1 MTPKCVHPVVS
12 SCITIPFGK
21 LFTSARYVDE
31 PLLTL
36 TPLYSDCSFLARL
49 ACLNPAA
56 SVRSEPGSN
65 SSKEDLS
72 GSHMIEPRRTRSVSA
87 RSEDRVVLDGSIC
100 MDPEI
105 SPEGLIPFFSSPR
118 LLRCQSHRFYPAFS
132 ALFSRHR
139 GAFQPPVPRAGGA
152 ICEAPPTCQTTIS
165 ECSFCAVKTALF
177 ASARRTLA
185 ALGEVAFQCIE
196 EGGELGL
203 VRGIERDQVLVC
215 PPDDVHPLR
224 R

>member
-1 MTPKCVHPVVS
+1 MTPECVHPVVS

-72 GSHMIEPRRTRSVSA
+72 GSHMIVPRRTRSVSA
-87 RSEDRVVLDGSIC
+87 RSEDRVVLDGLTCVS
-100 MDPEI
+100 PEI
-105 SPEGLIPFFSSPR
+105 GPERPIPFFSSPR
-118 LLRCQSHRFYPAFS
+118 LLRCQSYRIAPAFP
-132 ALFSRHR
+132 AFYRDFC
-139 GAFQPPVPRAGGA
+139 GVFQPPGSRAGGA
-152 ICEAPPTCQTTIS
+152 ICEDTPRCQT
-165 ECSFCAVKTALF
+165 
-177 ASARRTLA
+177 
-185 ALGEVAFQCIE
+185 
-196 EGGELGL
+196 
-203 VRGIERDQVLVC
+203 
-215 PPDDVHPLR
+215 
-224 R
+224 

>member
-1 MTPKCVHPVVS
+1 MVS

-105 SPEGLIPFFSSPR
+105 SPERPIPFFSSPR
-118 LLRCQSHRFYPAFS
+118 LLRCQRHPDFS
-132 ALFSRHR
+132 GFSRVFPGFFNPLAHVR
-139 GAFQPPVPRAGGA
+139 
-152 ICEAPPTCQTTIS
+152 EAQYVTHPLAVKHEFFTHHM
-165 ECSFCAVKTALF
+165 ECSIAQQHRHLGRNRK
-177 ASARRTLA
+177 RR
-185 ALGEVAFQCIE
+185 C
-196 EGGELGL
+196 EL
-203 VRGIERDQVLVC
+203 RER
-215 PPDDVHPLR
+215 R
-224 R
+224 

>member
-1 MTPKCVHPVVS
+1 MVS

-36 TPLYSDCSFLARL
+36 TPLYSDCSFLVRL

-72 GSHMIEPRRTRSVSA
+72 GSHMIESRRIRSVSA

-105 SPEGLIPFFSSPR
+105 SPERLIPFFSSPR
-118 LLRCQSHRFYPAFS
+118 LLRCQRHRFYPAFS
-132 ALFSRHR
+132 ALSAGFSNPPAHVREAQYVRH
-139 GAFQPPVPRAGGA
+139 
-152 ICEAPPTCQTTIS
+152 TLS
-165 ECSFCAVKTALF
+165 VKHEFFTF
-177 ASARRTLA
+177 A
-185 ALGEVAFQCIE
+185 ALSHISLRDKRLH
-196 EGGELGL
+196 EGRSAAPGA
-203 VRGIERDQVLVC
+203 VFTR
-215 PPDDVHPLR
+215 PW
-224 R
+224 